1 VDHLKYNKLELS
13 IMKRLL
19 LIGSLVFGFG
29 ASAQEIN
36 GGPVNVQ
43 GDVID
48 GVYIKEHI
56 PTKRMIPYEFVREA
70 DVVWSKRVWRVSM
83 LEILAVGLYGRSY
96 VITLC
101 WVILK
106 CILHTIHISSICSM
120 VINLSIQLCL
130 SLVLIMQLI
139 RFSVKKLFIT

>member
-1 VDHLKYNKLELS
+1 
-13 IMKRLL
+13 MKRLL

-70 DVVWSKRVWRVSM
+70 DVVWSKRVWRVIDM
-83 LEILAVGLYGRSY
+83 RE
-96 VITLC
+96 
-101 WVILK
+101 K
-106 CILHTIHISSICSM
+106 
-120 VINLSIQLCL
+120 INLPIDSNNNKPICKT
-130 SLVLIMQLI
+130 VMPT
-139 RFSVKKLFIT
+139 ITAAAP